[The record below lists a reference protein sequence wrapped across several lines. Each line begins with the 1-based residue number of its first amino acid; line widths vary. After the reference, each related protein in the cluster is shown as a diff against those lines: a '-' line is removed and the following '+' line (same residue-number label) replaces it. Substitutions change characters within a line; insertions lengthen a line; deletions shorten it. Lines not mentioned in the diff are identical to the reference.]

1 MIQANYIGPFV
12 LTNILLP
19 LLKNSSTPSRVVNLT
34 SFTHR
39 CVSEINLSEKGLS
52 GVRFG
57 HWPARRSYLL
67 ASTYEYTKF
76 CLLMFSY
83 ELHRQLHLSSGVSV
97 MYVPS
102 ILVACI
108 FFFFCIFSLLN
119 KSKLLLMEVI
129 FFFI

>member
-1 MIQANYIGPFV
+1 M
-12 LTNILLP
+12 
-19 LLKNSSTPSRVVNLT
+19 
-34 SFTHR
+34 
-39 CVSEINLSEKGLS
+39 SEINLSEKGLS

-67 ASTYEYTKF
+67 ASTYEYTKCTSLLF
-76 CLLMFSY
+76 LNRLNATLFPLGSLSLIPVCLLMFSY

-108 FFFFCIFSLLN
+108 FFFFRIFSLLN

-129 FFFI
+129 FFFHLDD